1 MTTLAEP
8 TLAEPTLV
16 RDLRAKVPAV
26 TALFWI
32 TKILTTALG
41 ESASDYLVNTIDPHL
56 AVIAGLV
63 VFVVAVVA
71 QIRARRYRPWLYWAT
86 VAAVALFGTMA
97 ADVVHTLGVPY
108 GASVAFY
115 VACLA
120 GCFVAWR
127 RVEGGL
133 SIHSITTTRRELF
146 YWSVVL
152 STFALG
158 TAAGDL
164 TAHTFHLG
172 YLASGVLFGVVFAV
186 PMLLGRAGRL
196 GEVAAFWAAY
206 VLTRPFGA
214 SFADWLGKE
223 PNLGGIGWGDLP
235 VSVGLLGL
243 IVACVAVIARREPDG
258 ALAGSVRGADV
269 RIPTA

>member
-1 MTTLAEP
+1 MTLLAEP
-8 TLAEPTLV
+8 TPV
-16 RDLRAKVPAV
+16 RTLRAKVPAI

-41 ESASDYLVNTIDPHL
+41 ESASDYLVNAIDPYL
-56 AVIAGLV
+56 AVIAGFAL
-63 VFVVAVVA
+63 FVLAIVA
-71 QIRARRYRPWLYWAT
+71 QLRARCYRSWLYWAT
-86 VAAVALFGTMA
+86 VGAVALFGTMA

-115 VACLA
+115 AACL
-120 GCFVAWR
+120 GGLFVAWR
-127 RVEGGL
+127 RVEGCL
-133 SIHSITTTRRELF
+133 DIHSITTTRREVF
-146 YWSVVL
+146 YWGVVL

-172 YLASGVLFGVVFAV
+172 FLASGVLFGVVFAV

-196 GEVAAFWAAY
+196 GKVAAFWAAY
-206 VLTRPFGA
+206 VFTRPFGA

-223 PNLGGIGWGDLP
+223 PKLGGIGWGDLP
-235 VSVGLLGL
+235 VSAVLLVL
-243 IVACVAVIARREPDG
+243 ILACVALIARREPEG
-258 ALAGSVRGADV
+258 AVAGDIRVADLQGA
-269 RIPTA
+269 TA